1 MRNHVASLA
10 LALGLLVAGGAAA
23 QELIGPYDTD
33 GNGKLNAEELTP
45 FMRERHPRALAARSA
60 EAAQAAAENAALVF
74 VTLVP
79 GQAETE
85 TPEAQGTLQEVEARL
100 MRFLA
105 SEQAALEGEQRA
117 AAEKKAAARTHGFFI
132 SRTLEDAVSLSK
144 WDVER
149 PFIVSYKHDELSKKD
164 RDQINLLGSAGYDF
178 GNRDIDRDHLGFQTI
193 HAAIGTDLDIDGTKK
208 AAETTVGLSAPVQ
221 AMWIFRGSGRA
232 INGLSLNFT
241 PSYTT
246 DRKGHKAIYSAE
258 AKLSVASRKAA
269 IGFPLLSSPNNPAVS
284 FQWLPS
290 LSIGAVRVEDAAG
303 DEDLLAVEGETQ
315 TRLTA
320 RAKATLRFPRVSQR
334 LSLGA
339 DYRVVHDPGEHTL
352 GYGELTLSYQA
363 SDIVQVVA
371 AYRRGARGAE
381 LKKTDDILLGIGLL
395 RERP

>member
-1 MRNHVASLA
+1 MRNGLA
-10 LALGLLVAGGAAA
+10 PLAFAIGLLVAGGAAA
-23 QELIGPYDTD
+23 QEIIGPYDTD
-33 GNGKLNAEELTP
+33 GNGGLTAEELTP
-45 FMRERHPRALAARSA
+45 FMLERHPRALAADSL
-60 EAAQAAAENAALVF
+60 EAAKAVAGAAADAF
-74 VTLVP
+74 VASAFRP
-79 GQAETE
+79 QTE
-85 TPEAQGTLQEVEARL
+85 PPEAQGTLKEVEARL
-100 MRFLA
+100 MRFFA
-105 SEQAALEGEQRA
+105 SEQAALDEEQRK
-117 AAEKKAAARTHGFFI
+117 AAEKNAPARTHGFFI

-144 WDVER
+144 WEVER
-149 PFIVSYKHDELSKKD
+149 PFVISYKRDELAEKD

-178 GNRDIDRDHLGFQTI
+178 GNRDLDGLGFRTI

-208 AAETTVGLSAPVQ
+208 AAETTVGLSAPVES
-221 AMWIFRGSGRA
+221 MWIFHGRGRP
-232 INGLSLNFT
+232 IDGLSLNVT
-241 PSYTT
+241 PTYAT

-290 LSIGAVRVEDAAG
+290 LSIGAVRVDDAAA
-303 DEDLLAVEGETQ
+303 DADLLKVEGKTQ

-320 RAKATLRFPRVSQR
+320 RAKATLGFPRVSQR

-352 GYGELTLSYQA
+352 GYGELTLAYKA

-381 LKKTDDILLGIGLL
+381 LKKTDDILFGVGLL
-395 RERP
+395 RKRP